1 MCAKSPKNLQSTPM
15 SRRPRTNVIRIAALG
30 AGAVVLAGCMPQTS
44 APVRPAQEMPAQW
57 SRIPAEGRPIEVT
70 NWWTAFADESLDR
83 LVEEAVTNNTDL
95 ASAVA
100 RIDEAR
106 ALLEQSEA
114 ARRPL
119 IDGGFQVDRAQSSLR
134 TANSMPGIPRQRN
147 NYRLTVNASYEI
159 DLWGRLA
166 NASSAA
172 RSELLAAEAARDTVR
187 IAVAAQVARSYF
199 TLRALDAELE
209 VTRRTLKTREQTIDL
224 QRKRVEAGVLAGLDL
239 RQIESELAAV
249 RSQLS
254 PLEGARARE
263 EAALALLLGRSPR
276 AIMDDSVQTQGNL
289 SLVQPVPVVP
299 AGLPSDLLLRRPDIV
314 EAERRLEA
322 ANARVAIARVAHFPS
337 IALTGYLGL
346 ESAALSSLFGGPA
359 GIWQAAAALAQP
371 IYAGGR
377 LQAEVDAA
385 TARERQV
392 TLQYQGVIQSA
403 FRDVRSALATQAE
416 ARATYDAE
424 NARVVALEDTVRLA
438 RLRYEGGLSSQIEL
452 LDAQRG
458 LLAAQLNRYEA
469 LRAQYIAIADLMQA
483 LGGGW
488 APATTTP

>member
-1 MCAKSPKNLQSTPM
+1 M
-15 SRRPRTNVIRIAALG
+15 SRRPRTDLVRIAAIG
-30 AGAVVLAGCMPQTS
+30 AGTIALAGCMPQTS
-44 APVRPAQEMPAQW
+44 APVRPAQELPAQW
-57 SRIPAEGRPIEVT
+57 SGVPAEGRPIEVT
-70 NWWTAFADESLDR
+70 NWWTTFNDDALNR
-83 LVEEAVTNNTDL
+83 LVEEAVANNTDI

-106 ALLEQSEA
+106 ALLAQADA
-114 ARRPL
+114 ARKPV
-119 IDGGFQVDRAQSSLR
+119 IDGSFQADRAQSSLR
-134 TANSMPGIPRQRN
+134 NANSMPGIPRQRN
-147 NYRLTVNASYEI
+147 NYRLTINASYEI
-159 DLWGRLA
+159 DLWDRLA
-166 NASSAA
+166 NASAAA
-172 RSELLAAEAARDTVR
+172 RAEVLAAEAARDTVR

-209 VTRRTLKTREQTIDL
+209 VTRLTIGSREQTIDL
-224 QRKRVEAGVLAGLDL
+224 QRKRVEAGILAGLDL

-249 RSQLS
+249 RSQLA
-254 PLEGARARE
+254 PLEGSRARE

-276 AIMDDSVQTQGNL
+276 GIMETSVPTQGAL
-289 SLVQPVPVVP
+289 PLAQPAPVVP

-322 ANARVAIARVAHFPS
+322 ANARVAIARVVHFPS

-385 TARERQV
+385 AARERQAI
-392 TLQYQGVIQSA
+392 LQYQGVIQAA
-403 FRDVRSALATQAE
+403 FRDVRTALATQAQ
-416 ARATYDAE
+416 ARATFDAE
-424 NARVVALEDTVRLA
+424 NTRVAALEDTVRLA

-452 LDAQRG
+452 LDAQRN
-458 LLAAQLNRYEA
+458 LLAAQLSRYEA
-469 LRAQYIAIADLMQA
+469 VRAQYVAIADLMQA

-488 APATTTP
+488 SQAATAP